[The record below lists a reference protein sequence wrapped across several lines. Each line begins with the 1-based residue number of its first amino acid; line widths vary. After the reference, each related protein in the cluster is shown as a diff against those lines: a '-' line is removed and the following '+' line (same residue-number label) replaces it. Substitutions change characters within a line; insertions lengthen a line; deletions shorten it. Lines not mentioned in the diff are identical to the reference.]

1 MNLRWMAA
9 CLALMIA
16 GCNSDTESPAPA
28 EKPVVYSGVG
38 VDKLGKAVSS
48 YLDVQKAVP
57 KVDETRRVVATIG
70 DWSLTMDELDQ
81 RAGRAH
87 LKKLRD
93 VYETRFRV
101 LDSVM
106 AAKLYELEAK
116 SKGITGRELFEQVV
130 KSVDPAVN
138 SAEVAS
144 LPIEERMA
152 KVESSIREKIFAR
165 HKEYVAELA
174 LKYRVAMTMGE
185 PASLVGA
192 GDLDGAGDGE
202 IVLGMK
208 QGAPFDVE
216 IYTDFTCPYCR
227 EVNASVEKLISTYG
241 GRVRFILRPM
251 VSGERLGSRPAAVA
265 SYCVYRDHPQTFM
278 AFSHRLFERQEQLAA
293 GEDGVKMIAAE
304 MGIPEMKFRECLSDE
319 TIRSAMMT
327 GTQSAMER
335 GIQNTPT
342 LLIDGVPVIGNHDFA
357 TYSGVLEQVFAVRKA
372 APGPNG

>member
-1 MNLRWMAA
+1 M
-9 CLALMIA
+9 ALMIV
-16 GCNSDTESPAPA
+16 GCGPGKKDDALQEAPQA

-38 VDKLGKAVSS
+38 VDNLGRSVSAYIDS
-48 YLDVQKAVP
+48 QKALP
-57 KVDETRRVVATIG
+57 KVDETSRVVATIG
-70 DWSLTMDELDQ
+70 DWSMTMDELDQ

-101 LDSVM
+101 LDSVL
-106 AAKLYELEAK
+106 ASKLYELEAK

-138 SAEVAS
+138 SAEVAA

-152 KVESSIREKIFAR
+152 RVESSIREKIFAR

-174 LKYRVAMTMGE
+174 LKHRVAMTMGE

-227 EVNASVEKLISTYG
+227 EVNTSVEKLISTYG
-241 GRVRFILRPM
+241 GRVRFIMRPM
-251 VSGERLGSRPAAVA
+251 VSSERLGSRPAAVA
-265 SYCVYRDHPQTFM
+265 SYCVYRDQPQQFM
-278 AFSHRLFERQEQLAA
+278 AFSRRLFERQEQLAA

-304 MGIPEMKFRECLSDE
+304 LGIPEFKFRECLSDE
-319 TIRSAMMT
+319 SIRSAMMV
-327 GTQSAMER
+327 GTQSALER

-342 LLIDGVPVIGNHDFA
+342 VLIDGVPVIGNHDYP
-357 TYSGVLEQVFAVRKA
+357 TYSGVLEQVFAARKA
-372 APGPNG
+372 APAAKG